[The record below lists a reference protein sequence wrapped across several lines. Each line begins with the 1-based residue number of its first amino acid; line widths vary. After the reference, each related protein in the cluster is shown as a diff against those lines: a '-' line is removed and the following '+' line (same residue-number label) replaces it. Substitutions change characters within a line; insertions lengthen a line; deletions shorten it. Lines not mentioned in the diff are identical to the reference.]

1 MPSLQHTV
9 VGRELTKQCS
19 LVALHTCINTFTRA
33 ALATRKLHL
42 RSRLILVYSA
52 HLRLRLIINTIFRSF
67 LTPFSRLLQQ
77 WRVWYQLLC
86 KLMLRCFPM
95 DNQRSSPMGQQD
107 LETSWYLIAVSVG
120 QYSTTFSII
129 MIIIPSL

>member
-19 LVALHTCINTFTRA
+19 LVALHTCINTCTRA
-33 ALATRKLHL
+33 ALATVRVTPPFTLN
-42 RSRLILVYSA
+42 YSA